1 MSEVRTTKIKS
12 PLAKQL
18 ARPGGRTIADA
29 QRLAETGLQSHK
41 AGVMEDLGRLIGQ
54 LEALCIAAS
63 PEGRD
68 RVYVLASALVDM
80 AGFFDTGPLYSAGY
94 SLCDLSERMQTLGV
108 WSWPAVEVHVKA
120 LRLILAG
127 GCKVGAESDVLL
139 QGLKSVQAAFTPPN

>member
-1 MSEVRTTKIKS
+1 MSDVRTTKVKS
-12 PLAKQL
+12 TLARQL
-18 ARPGGRTIADA
+18 ARPGGRTLAEA

-54 LEALCIAAS
+54 LETLCAAAA

-68 RVYVLASALVDM
+68 RVYVLAAALVDM

-94 SLCDLSERMQTLGV
+94 SLCDLSDRMQAAGA

-120 LRLILAG
+120 LRLILAS
-127 GCKVGAESDVLL
+127 GCKADAGSEVLL
-139 QGLKSVQAAFTPPN
+139 AGLRSVQGAFAPAA

>member
-1 MSEVRTTKIKS
+1 MSDVRTTKIKS
-12 PLAKQL
+12 TLARQL
-18 ARPGGRTIADA
+18 ARPGGRTLAEA

-54 LEALCIAAS
+54 LETLCAAAA

-68 RVYVLASALVDM
+68 RVYVLAAALVDM

-94 SLCDLSERMQTLGV
+94 SLCDLSDRMQAAGA

-127 GCKVGAESDVLL
+127 GCKVGAESEVLL
-139 QGLKSVQAAFTPPN
+139 QGLRSVQAAFAPA

>member
-1 MSEVRTTKIKS
+1 VTDVRTTKVRS
-12 PLAKQL
+12 SLATQL

-54 LEALCIAAS
+54 LEALCAA
-63 PEGRD
+63 PDDGRRD
-68 RVYVLASALVDM
+68 RVYVLAAALVDM

-94 SLCDLSERMQTLGV
+94 SLCDLSDRMQAGGV

-127 GCKVGAESDVLL
+127 GCKAGAESDVLL
-139 QGLKSVQAAFTPPN
+139 QGLRSVQAAFAPAA